1 VIASLLAL
9 LVAWGSLT
17 DSVAAFPDWISPAVR
32 DSLALR
38 VPPPDT
44 SPREDG
50 TWYIVVDSDDPF
62 GPRDSLVFL
71 NVNLHPVMSFLVWPV
86 QKVAD
91 PLARFALEPLE
102 GPALYAEREDV
113 VDRAV
118 RLVQIDSLGR
128 VMVYPTLVMDGGTGS
143 RLGGTFIDNSLLGAG
158 SYTRLSGS
166 MMITRDW
173 YTSLAI
179 SSPPLEGLLRSRPR
193 VRLSAARSGEQ
204 AIWVPGVAPLG
215 SGKGPLAVRE
225 DRRGAEFGWTIPL
238 GPLGAF
244 EPNLRLSGREIRDP
258 ARLAAAPDTLPDVPW
273 FSGGD
278 RGVQGGRE
286 VGLAAGFV
294 WGFGDVNFAGTPS
307 EGGTRSMALLRSWNR
322 GGGDNLLLHLD
333 FSRYFLLGDEKYAYR
348 KGDLDSLL
356 DLSPRR
362 IVSSL
367 SPSTLRKRL
376 TQRRILAMNL
386 VARRMWEIDP
396 NGQPVSFYNFPALGG
411 DAPARAYG
419 GRRLMDHAVLGGA
432 LEYRWPIWKF
442 IDGTLFAELAW
453 AGDEWWSPN
462 RTGLAPGGGAG
473 LRVRTPSQFLF
484 RSQVAYGLEG
494 ARLIVTVSPEF

>member
-1 VIASLLAL
+1 MIAAVLAI
-9 LVAWGSLT
+9 VCAWGGLT
-17 DSVAAFPDWISPAVR
+17 DSVAPFPDWMSPAVR

-38 VPPPDT
+38 IPPPEPAV
-44 SPREDG
+44 SEEG
-50 TWYIVVDSDDPF
+50 VWYIVVDTDDPLSS
-62 GPRDSLVFL
+62 RDSLVFL
-71 NVNLHPVMSFLVWPV
+71 NVNLHPVMSALVWPI

-91 PLARFALEPLE
+91 PLARFALEPIE
-102 GPALYAEREDV
+102 APALYAEREDV

-118 RLVQIDSLGR
+118 RLVQIDSAGSAI
-128 VMVYPTLVMDGGTGS
+128 VYPTLVMDGGTGS
-143 RLGGTFIDNSLLGAG
+143 RLGGTFIHNSLLGPG

-173 YTSLAI
+173 YMSLGLTA
-179 SSPPLEGLLRSRPR
+179 PPLGGLRSRPR
-193 VRLSAARSGEQ
+193 ARVSAASSGEQ
-204 AIWVPGVAPLG
+204 GIWVPGVARLG
-215 SGKGPLAVRE
+215 SGQAPLAVRE
-225 DRRGAEFGWTIPL
+225 DRRGAEFGWTIPV

-258 ARLAAAPDTLPDVPW
+258 ARLAAAPDTLPDVAW
-273 FSGGD
+273 FARGD

-322 GGGDNLLLHLD
+322 GGGDNVLLHLD

-362 IVSSL
+362 IVASL
-367 SPSTLRKRL
+367 DPATLRKRL

-386 VARRMWEIDP
+386 VARRMWEVDP
-396 NGQPVSFYNFPALGG
+396 SGQPVSFFNFPALGG

-419 GRRLMDHAVLGGA
+419 GRRLMDHAVVGGA
-432 LEYRWPIWKF
+432 FEYRWPIWKF

-462 RTGLAPGGGAG
+462 RTGFAPGGGAG